1 MMMCNQKL
9 KYEKH
14 YIPCKQQLCE
24 VWIHTHSKHNS
35 VLESGFTQIP
45 TSLICL

>member
-14 YIPCKQQLCE
+14 YIPCKQQFGE
-24 VWIHTHSKHNS
+24 VWIHTH
-35 VLESGFTQIP
+35 TQNITVFWNLGSHKYP
-45 TSLICL
+45 LL